1 VNVAAPACIQ
11 TPGAKVVASGVASAV
26 VANVAVVVAN
36 VAAAVV
42 VANAVAE
49 GAKNISEIDAMNTK
63 IKSQTEEKNMKSHE
77 NNLTSSVPARF
88 PALILLVVLCTASC
102 SVKKP
107 AETASPS
114 PAVFATPDE
123 AGQALRSAAKAKDES
138 RLAKIMGPGSE
149 AILHSGDT
157 AEDQATLE
165 SFVAK
170 YDRMNR
176 WVTMT
181 DGSKILYIGADNY
194 PFPIP
199 LATDSSSKW
208 HFDTKAGEDELLAR
222 RIGRNELLAIDAV
235 SAIAN
240 AEELY
245 YQKPHNDQTAHQ
257 YTSLIISS
265 PGKQDGLYW
274 DVPEGQGLSPLGKLN
289 DFTNATSITPTET
302 AFDGYSFRI
311 LSAQGD
317 KAKGGVKA
325 YVANGEMTGGFAI
338 IATPVKY
345 QDSGIMTFML
355 SREGTVYQKDLGPNT
370 SASAASIK
378 DYNPSADWIP
388 AE

>member
-1 VNVAAPACIQ
+1 M
-11 TPGAKVVASGVASAV
+11 VASGVASAV
-26 VANVAVVVAN
+26 VMANIVAP
-36 VAAAVV
+36 VAA
-42 VANAVAE
+42 AE
-49 GAKNISEIDAMNTK
+49 GAKSISEIDVMNTK
-63 IKSQTEEKNMKSHE
+63 IKSQTEEKDMKSHK
-77 NNLTSSVPARF
+77 NKLTSGVTAQSA
-88 PALILLVVLCTASC
+88 ALVLMALLCTASC

-107 AETASPS
+107 AETTASPS
-114 PAVFATPDE
+114 PALFATPE
-123 AGQALRSAAKAKDES
+123 AAGQALQTAARAKDES
-138 RLAKIMGPGSE
+138 GLAKIMGPGSE
-149 AILHSGDT
+149 AIIHSGDT

-181 DGSKILYIGADNY
+181 DRSMILYIGADNY

-199 LATDSSSKW
+199 LATDASSKW
-208 HFDTKAGEDELLAR
+208 HFNTKAGEEEILAR

-245 YQKPHNDQTAHQ
+245 YQKPHDDNPAHQ
-257 YTSLIISS
+257 YTLLIISS
-265 PGKQDGLYW
+265 SGKQDGLYW
-274 DVPEGQGLSPLGKLN
+274 DVPEGQGFSPLGKLN
-289 DFTNATSITPTET
+289 DFAKATSITPTET

-317 KAKGGVKA
+317 QAKGGAKSFVM
-325 YVANGEMTGGFAI
+325 NGKMTAGCAV
-338 IATPVKY
+338 IASPVKY
-345 QDSGIMTFML
+345 QDSGIMTFIL

-370 SASAASIK
+370 SAAAASID
-378 DYNPSADWIP
+378 DYNPTAGWIP